1 MEVILSENMDDV
13 SHRAFNNMFV
23 SSEWDSKSNSL
34 IMMRK
39 GKGDSLVNNYMVS
52 RLIVLDPMDKYS
64 YETERSNFIGRGQM
78 LNNPISISKKLSN
91 YVGDNLDPISSIR
104 NKIEI
109 AANESREV

>member
-1 MEVILSENMDDV
+1 
-13 SHRAFNNMFV
+13 MFV

-78 LNNPISISKKLSN
+78 LNNPISISKKLSKKDLR
-91 YVGDNLDPISSIR
+91 YRLDILFMGRILKKIIVPRIF
-104 NKIEI
+104 NK
-109 AANESREV
+109 V